1 MIKSNMTTDKILVQI
16 ALYAAIIAV
25 LGLLPKFN
33 IPMAGGVPITAQS
46 MGIMLAGIMLGPIRG
61 ALAVCLFLFVVVIG
75 APLLAGGRGGLGVF
89 FAPSV
94 GFLIGW
100 PVAAFV
106 AGWVMAKM
114 SKTSVFWSAMIASFV
129 GGVLVLYSFGIP
141 VIAIVAKLEFM
152 AAAKAVLIFIPGDI
166 VKVVVTALIAQ
177 TVAKGFPQAL
187 YSRV

>member
-1 MIKSNMTTDKILVQI
+1 MTNDKILVQI

-25 LGLLPKFN
+25 LGLLPKFS

-46 MGIMLAGIMLGPIRG
+46 LGIMLAGIMLGPVRG
-61 ALAVCLFLFVVVIG
+61 ALAVCLFLFVVAIG

-100 PVAAFV
+100 PVAAFT
-106 AGWVMAKM
+106 AGWIMRKM
-114 SKTSVFWSAMIASFV
+114 NNTSVFWSALIASFV
-129 GGVLVLYSFGIP
+129 GGILVLYAFGVP
-141 VIAIVAKLEFM
+141 GIALVAHLEFF
-152 AAAKAVLIFIPGDI
+152 AAVKAVVIFVPGDLI
-166 VKVVVTALIAQ
+166 KVVVTALIAQ

-187 YSRV
+187 YSRT